1 MNHAKHGV
9 EYLHYALSDIE
20 GTIDFSIRLS
30 SKLGKVP
37 SNSGAN
43 SILARANPEGSEF
56 QKVSVPS
63 RRLDDFFPDAKNCAM
78 WVDVEGATKQVLG
91 GGARTLKATQIAI
104 VEVEDQEIWEGQWK
118 AGQVISAMLDAGL
131 VPVARDFEF
140 KGQYNIVFLNRRLF
154 TSDRNIRQSLEF
166 FYSHTVKNLE
176 PLRSLEEARKKP
188 AKQLRTRSAKTR
200 S

>member
-1 MNHAKHGV
+1 
-9 EYLHYALSDIE
+9 
-20 GTIDFSIRLS
+20 
-30 SKLGKVP
+30 
-37 SNSGAN
+37 
-43 SILARANPEGSEF
+43 
-56 QKVSVPS
+56 
-63 RRLDDFFPDAKNCAM
+63 M